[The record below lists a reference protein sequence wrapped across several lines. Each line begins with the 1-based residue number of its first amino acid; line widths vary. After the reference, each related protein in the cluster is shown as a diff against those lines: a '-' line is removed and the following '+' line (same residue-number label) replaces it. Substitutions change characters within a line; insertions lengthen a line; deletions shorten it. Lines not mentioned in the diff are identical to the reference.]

1 MNNIIDLFGEVN
13 EINTLSEKTYSSFP
27 LRDFNQ
33 VSEIRNFI
41 NLNGGIYCWVDQR
54 SKKIYIGSAKNLWN
68 RFRVY
73 KNFFF
78 YGKSNRINKKLA
90 AFSKKYG
97 FADIKFYILEIFNG
111 KDEDLRALEQKYLN
125 ECSPF
130 GQSGFNISKSTI
142 KYKKSLLHEDTIKKI
157 KEANTGENSSN
168 AKLDN
173 KKVLY
178 IKNKLSEGERLV
190 DLARE
195 FGVSTTVISNIK
207 RGLTWGHIKT
217 SAEVSLK
224 LQELI
229 NKHKKL
235 NLSEDLVR
243 KIKKEINS
251 GKKMTDISIKYG
263 LGYTCISG
271 LKYGSFYKSVT
282 IE

>member
-13 EINTLSEKTYSSFP
+13 EIKTLSGKDYLSFP
-27 LRDFNQ
+27 LKDFNQ
-33 VSEIRNFI
+33 ISEIRNFL
-41 NLNGGIYCWVDQR
+41 NLNGGIYCWLDES

-68 RFRVY
+68 RFRTY

-78 YGKSNRINKKLA
+78 YGKATRVNKKLV
-90 AFSKKYG
+90 AFNKKYG

-125 ECSPF
+125 ECRPF
-130 GQSGFNISKSTI
+130 GRNGFNISKSTI
-142 KYKKSLLHEDTIKKI
+142 KYKNNLLHEDAIKKI

-168 AKLDN
+168 AKLN
-173 KKVLY
+173 NEKVLS
-178 IKNKLSEGERLV
+178 IKNKLSEGFKLI

-207 RGLTWGHIKT
+207 RGLTWSHIKT

-224 LQELI
+224 LQDLT
-229 NKHKKL
+229 NKHKRL

-243 KIKKEINS
+243 KIKEEINS
-251 GKKMTDISIKYG
+251 GKKMTDISAEYG

-271 LKYGSFYKSVT
+271 LKYGNFYKSVT